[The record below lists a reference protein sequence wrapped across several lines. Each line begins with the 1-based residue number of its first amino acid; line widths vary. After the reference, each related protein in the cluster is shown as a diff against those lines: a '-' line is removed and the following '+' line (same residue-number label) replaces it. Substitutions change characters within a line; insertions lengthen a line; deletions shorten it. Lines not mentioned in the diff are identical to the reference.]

1 MKKQEKTL
9 LIDSLAERLS
19 SSDFFYLTDISNL
32 NAAKTSDL
40 RRLCFKRNIQILM
53 VKNTLLHKAM
63 EKSEKDYSEIYG
75 ILKGTTSLMF
85 SEIPND
91 PAKLIKEFRKKS
103 DRPILKGAFIQ
114 DMAVIGDDKI
124 DYLIKIKSKNELIAD
139 IILSLK
145 TPVMNVVS
153 ALNSGKTTLAGLVK
167 TLSEKETNN

>member
-9 LIDSLAERLS
+9 FIDSLAERLS

-32 NAAKTSDL
+32 NAVKTSDL

-53 VKNTLLHKAM
+53 VKNTLLHKAL

-85 SEIPND
+85 SEVPND
-91 PAKLIKEFRKKS
+91 PAKLIKEFRKTS

-124 DYLIKIKSKNELIAD
+124 DYLIKIKSRNELIAD

-145 TPVMNVVS
+145 TPAMNVVS
-153 ALNSGKTTLAGLVK
+153 ALNSGKSTLAGLVK
-167 TLSEKETNN
+167 TLSEKETK